1 MIFYRISSP
10 MPKPRINLRLS
21 HKAYALLDEMTRAP
35 GAQKSAI
42 LEAAFWAYVDPEKH
56 GEGEAALR
64 RQMDQMALRL
74 NAIERDTTLCVETL
88 GQFVLYWLT
97 RSDPLPDGQR
107 DAAHRLGQRRFD
119 YFIEQVAR
127 KVAVDDG
134 LSAKVFER
142 RDGDSVADS
151 LNTPDRDS

>member
-1 MIFYRISSP
+1 

-21 HKAYALLDEMTRAP
+21 HKAYALLEDMTRAP

-56 GEGEAALR
+56 AEGDAALR
-64 RQMDQMALRL
+64 RQMEQLALRL
-74 NAIERDTTLCVETL
+74 NAIERDIALCVETL

-97 RSDPLPDGQR
+97 RTEPLPDGQR

-119 YFIEQVAR
+119 YFVDQVAR
-127 KVAVDDG
+127 KIAVDDG

-142 RDGDSVADS
+142 HPEKTEAES
-151 LNTPDRDS
+151 T